1 MKRVYVC
8 FLLIVTLLGLTSC
21 GEDRHRYRPSSL
33 PERPYAISG
42 LASYYSDALHGR
54 QTANG
59 ERYNREAFTAAH
71 RTLPFG
77 TLIQVTN
84 KRNGKS
90 IVVRINDRGPYVDGR
105 VIDLSWRAAQ
115 SLGMVAEGVVPV
127 KLDPVD

>member
-1 MKRVYVC
+1 MKHARVC
-8 FLLIVTLLGLTSC
+8 FLLIVALYGLASC

-33 PERPYAISG
+33 PERPNTVSG
-42 LASYYSDALHGR
+42 FASYYSDALHGR

-115 SLGMVAEGVVPV
+115 SLGMVNEGVVPV
-127 KLDPVD
+127 NLETVD